1 MIERFRV
8 KEPEPTKTEQTVQVP
23 PALKHG
29 GYSGM
34 TLLPGENA
42 TAFEKMHADLIAEWN
57 PTGPCE
63 DDIVATIAR
72 LIWRKQNL
80 PTYRKAD
87 AAKARFAKIKHELV
101 PRLQVQCSIGGMPSP
116 EEVSAGERAAREKAR
131 KELGTA
137 WEFVEAGDAVTIDHL
152 LSELTVMDRLDGM
165 IDRCIKRLLLARG
178 CKSISASS
186 ATAPTPPKRLT
197 AA

>member
-1 MIERFRV
+1 MIERFQV
-8 KEPEPTKTEQTVQVP
+8 KEPEPTKTKQTVQVP

-29 GYSGM
+29 GYAGM

-42 TAFEKMHADLIAEWN
+42 TAFKKLHADLIAEWN
-57 PTGPCE
+57 PTGPLE
-63 DDIVATIAR
+63 DDIVGSLAR

-80 PTYRKAD
+80 STYRKAD
-87 AAKARFAKIKHELV
+87 AAKGRLAEIKHELV
-101 PRLQVQCSIGGMPSP
+101 PTSCVIVDPYAEGRR
-116 EEVSAGERAAREKAR
+116 AGERAAKEQAR

-137 WEFVEAGDAVTIDHL
+137 WELVEAGGAVTIENL

-186 ATAPTPPKRLT
+186 TTAPTPPKRLT

>member
-1 MIERFRV
+1 MIERFQM
-8 KEPEPTKTEQTVQVP
+8 KEPEPTNTEQTVQVP

-42 TAFEKMHADLIAEWN
+42 TAFEKLHADLIAEWS
-57 PTGPCE
+57 PTGPLE
-63 DDIVATIAR
+63 DDIVASLAR

-80 PTYRKAD
+80 STYRKAD
-87 AAKARFAKIKHELV
+87 AAKGRFKKIGYELLVTRDEQAR
-101 PRLQVQCSIGGMPSP
+101 
-116 EEVSAGERAAREKAR
+116 ARERTAKKQAR
-131 KELGTA
+131 KELGAA
-137 WEFVEAGDAVTIDHL
+137 WELVEAGDAVTIDCL

-186 ATAPTPPKRLT
+186 TTVPTPPKRLT

>member
-1 MIERFRV
+1 MIERFQM

-42 TAFEKMHADLIAEWN
+42 TAFKKLHADLIAEWN
-57 PTGPCE
+57 PTGPFE
-63 DDIVATIAR
+63 DDIIASMAR

-80 PTYRKAD
+80 STYRKAE
-87 AAKARFAKIKHELV
+87 AANGRFAEIKHELV
-101 PRLQVQCSIGGMPSP
+101 PSWIEDSRA
-116 EEVSAGERAAREKAR
+116 EERRAGERAAKEQAR

-137 WEFVEAGDAVTIDHL
+137 WELVEAGRAVTIDHL
-152 LSELTVMDRLDGM
+152 SSELTVMDRLDGM
-165 IDRCIKRLLLARG
+165 LDRCIKRLLLARG

-186 ATAPTPPKRLT
+186 TTAPTPPKRLT

>member
-1 MIERFRV
+1 LEIEMIERFQMQ
-8 KEPEPTKTEQTVQVP
+8 EPEPTKTKQTVQVP

-42 TAFEKMHADLIAEWN
+42 TAFKKLHAELIAEWN
-57 PTGPCE
+57 PTGPLE
-63 DDIVATIAR
+63 DDIVASLAR

-80 PTYRKAD
+80 STYRKAD
-87 AAKARFAKIKHELV
+87 AAKGRFAEIKYELV
-101 PRLQVQCSIGGMPSP
+101 VTRDEQ
-116 EEVSAGERAAREKAR
+116 ARARERTAKEQAR
-131 KELGTA
+131 KELGAA
-137 WEFVEAGDAVTIDHL
+137 WELVEAGAVTIDCL
-152 LSELTVMDRLDGM
+152 SSELTVIDRLDGM
-165 IDRCIKRLLLARG
+165 IERCIKRLLLARG